1 MDIDFTMNERIKKL
15 AEKSSIAIHPRK
27 QTGSAV
33 DCVCGSQFDI
43 EKFAEL
49 IIKECASIARREEY
63 DPYECILKHFGIET
77 VDNTLRTRSTYFRNN
92 R

>member
-1 MDIDFTMNERIKKL
+1 MNERIKEL

-43 EKFAEL
+43 EKFASL
-49 IIKECASIARREEY
+49 IIEECAQAADTWMEES
-63 DPYECILKHFGIET
+63 EGKTFWVGHGIKEHFGIFSDLNEE
-77 VDNTLRTRSTYFRNN
+77 
-92 R
+92 

>member
-1 MDIDFTMNERIKKL
+1 MKERIREL
-15 AEKSSIAIHPRK
+15 AEQSSIAIHPRK

-49 IIKECASIARREEY
+49 IVRECAQAADAWMEESEGKTFWVGHGIKE
-63 DPYECILKHFGIET
+63 HFGIFSE
-77 VDNTLRTRSTYFRNN
+77 LNN
-92 R
+92 E